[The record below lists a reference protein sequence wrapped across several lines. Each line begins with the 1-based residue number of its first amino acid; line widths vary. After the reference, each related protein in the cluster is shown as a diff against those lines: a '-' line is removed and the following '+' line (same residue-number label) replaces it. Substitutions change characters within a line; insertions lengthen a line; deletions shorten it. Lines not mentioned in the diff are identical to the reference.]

1 MIELTTYYNGACPVC
16 RMEIEHY
23 MKLARQAGLQDRF
36 AWCDVSR
43 EPAALETYGLAG
55 DSLTRRLHA
64 VDTDGALLSGVPAF
78 AAIWTRLPRYRWL
91 ARLAGF
97 GPLKPVLHAGYEF
110 LALLLYRWNKRRT
123 ASREAP
129 AA

>member
-1 MIELTTYYNGACPVC
+1 MAPLTTFYNGACPVC

-23 MKLARQAGLQDRF
+23 MRLARRAGLQDRF

-43 EPAALETYGLAG
+43 EPAALAAYGLEG
-55 DSLTRRLHA
+55 DRLTRRLHA
-64 VDTDGALLSGVPAF
+64 VDAGGELLSGVPAF
-78 AAIWTRLPRYRWL
+78 AAIWARLPRYRWL

-97 GPLKPVLHAGYEF
+97 GPLKPVLNAGYEL
-110 LALLLYRWNKRRT
+110 LALLLYRWNKRRM
-123 ASREAP
+123 AGREAR